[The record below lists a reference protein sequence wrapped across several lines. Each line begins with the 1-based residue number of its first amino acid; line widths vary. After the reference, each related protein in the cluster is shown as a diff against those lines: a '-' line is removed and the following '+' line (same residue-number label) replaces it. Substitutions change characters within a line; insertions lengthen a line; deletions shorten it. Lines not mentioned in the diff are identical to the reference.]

1 MSNST
6 VSDSNTN
13 TTALYSKIEG
23 RPGMCWGKFQLNP
36 ANFSKIEGRPG
47 MCWGKFQLNPANFS
61 KIEGQLRS
69 VSDFLK

>member
-1 MSNST
+1 MQSSTKENQMSNST
-6 VSDSNTN
+6 VPDNNVQATDLVDSNTD
-13 TTALYSKIEG
+13 TTALY
-23 RPGMCWGKFQLNP
+23 
-36 ANFSKIEGRPG
+36 SKIEGRPG